1 MNKSA
6 LVNAAGADFW
16 LMGYNNTSVKSTKPV
31 LSVCAVRTGCGK
43 SQTSRE
49 VVRIFNKMGKKVA
62 AIRHPMPYGDL
73 AKQAVQRFASLEDL
87 KKHEC
92 TIEEMEEYE
101 PYIAMGAVIFAGVD
115 YEAILREAEKEADII
130 LWDGGN
136 NDFPFYKSDYKITI
150 VDPTRPYDE
159 ISYYPGEVNVRMA
172 DCIIINKEETANLED
187 INDVRDNC
195 RAINPNAVIIDA
207 TSPLTIE
214 NPQLL
219 QGKRALVIE
228 DGPTLTH
235 GEMDIGAG
243 YLAARKC
250 GAEIVDPKPYAVG
263 SIKEAYEKF
272 PQLDEIIPA
281 LGYYKEQLQEL
292 EDTINSAD
300 CDVVVIG
307 TPIDL
312 SRIIKINKPSVRI
325 GYELQEIG
333 KPTLED
339 LLKEKFNK

>member
-1 MNKSA
+1 
-6 LVNAAGADFW
+6 
-16 LMGYNNTSVKSTKPV
+16 
-31 LSVCAVRTGCGK
+31 
-43 SQTSRE
+43 
-49 VVRIFNKMGKKVA
+49 MGKKVA

>member
-1 MNKSA
+1 
-6 LVNAAGADFW
+6 
-16 LMGYNNTSVKSTKPV
+16 
-31 LSVCAVRTGCGK
+31 
-43 SQTSRE
+43 
-49 VVRIFNKMGKKVA
+49 
-62 AIRHPMPYGDL
+62 
-73 AKQAVQRFASLEDL
+73 
-87 KKHEC
+87 
-92 TIEEMEEYE
+92 
-101 PYIAMGAVIFAGVD
+101 
-115 YEAILREAEKEADII
+115 
-130 LWDGGN
+130 
-136 NDFPFYKSDYKITI
+136 
-150 VDPTRPYDE
+150 
-159 ISYYPGEVNVRMA
+159 MA
-172 DCIIINKEETANLED
+172 DCIVINKEETANLED

-219 QGKRALVIE
+219 QGKRALVVE

-263 SIKEAYEKF
+263 SIKEAYEKY

-281 LGYYKEQLQEL
+281 LGYYEEQLKEL